1 MYPNLPPQLNTKSSA
16 YREAKTTGRINRHE
30 AAIMEAF
37 TERTDRWSREE
48 LSKLTDIKVSS
59 ICGAANSLI
68 KQGRLKVV
76 GTTTSEAGVTVQ
88 QLGLA

>member
-1 MYPNLPPQLNTKSSA
+1 MHLNTKGAA
-16 YREAKTTGRINRHE
+16 YREAKAGGRISKHK

-37 TERTDRWSREE
+37 SAPTDRWSREE
-48 LSKLTDIKVSS
+48 LHKLTDIKVSS
-59 ICGAANSLI
+59 VCGAAHALI

-76 GTTTSEAGVTVQ
+76 GTTVSEAGATVQ